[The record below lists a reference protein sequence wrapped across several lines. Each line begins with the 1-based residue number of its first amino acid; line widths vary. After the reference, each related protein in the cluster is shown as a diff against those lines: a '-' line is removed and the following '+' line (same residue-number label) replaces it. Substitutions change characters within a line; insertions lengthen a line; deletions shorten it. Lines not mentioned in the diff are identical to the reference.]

1 MRLFRVKGHETSEC
15 ARLSFP
21 IPVAGCADFCT
32 FGFSFVSQYAMDNT
46 ILSASLLAV
55 LCLLFLIRMN
65 AFGVCLIL
73 IQERSQKVRCL
84 LNVVYDFPLE
94 AIIMRLLTTL
104 RVV

>member
-1 MRLFRVKGHETSEC
+1 
-15 ARLSFP
+15 
-21 IPVAGCADFCT
+21 
-32 FGFSFVSQYAMDNT
+32 MDNT

-73 IQERSQKVRCL
+73 IHERSQKVRCL

-94 AIIMRLLTTL
+94 AIIMRLLTAL
-104 RVV
+104 PVV